1 MGVAIPKIIWELW
14 LRDLENGPAFTIE
27 DIFDLFKKDEQ
38 KDAKSAIA
46 KLKHEKTI
54 RQKQNYDGSVLI
66 SLSEKGKL
74 RALNLIF
81 RKLNKRKEKWDGK
94 WRMVS
99 FDIPDHCTKGRKAL
113 VYRLK
118 LGGFYELQKSLFIYP
133 YDCEKEVRAFAKLF
147 KIEKYICFALLE
159 SIDNK
164 DKLMHHFKLG

>member
-1 MGVAIPKIIWELW
+1 MGMAIPKIIMELW
-14 LRDLENGPAFTIE
+14 IRDLENGPAFTID
-27 DIFDLFKKDEQ
+27 DIFDFFKKGEQ
-38 KDAKSAIA
+38 KDAKVAVA
-46 KLKHEKTI
+46 RLKHEEAIK
-54 RQKQNYDGSVLI
+54 QKQNYDGSVLV

-81 RKLNKRKEKWDGK
+81 RRFNKRKEKWDDK

-99 FDIPDHCTKGRKAL
+99 FDIPDHCTRGRKAL

-133 YDCEKEVRAFAKLF
+133 YDCEKEVKCLAKLF

-159 SIDNK
+159 SINNK
-164 DKLMHHFKLG
+164 DKLIHHFKLA